1 MSGKNRLDPE
11 GSGNASRMLPMAMEA
26 EKGLLC
32 SLMVG
37 TWDLREQATTELVAD
52 SFGHHPHAIV
62 FQGIAEMH
70 RAGVPCDFIALTQ
83 HLRDRGHLEHCGG
96 AAYVTELFDYLPT
109 AANYG
114 HYAGIVREKHV
125 LRRIIAHATDM
136 AAKAFEP
143 QSDVAGLLA
152 EFQTGAV
159 EIGSM
164 GTDVEALRPVAK
176 EEVMNRLEVIELR
189 YKQRGKLG
197 GLSTGFHDL
206 DRMTDGLKPKHI
218 YCFAGRPAMGKS
230 ALGTNIAENIALH
243 TIEENK
249 QPVAFFTL
257 EMPREQVLD
266 RILFARAELNLQ
278 RIRDGFMR
286 EADFPKL
293 QQAAADLIRSRLI
306 IDDTPALSIAQFRA
320 RALKAVRKMGA
331 KLLVIDYVQI
341 MKGSSRRA
349 SENRSLELTEI
360 MAGILETAKTLDV
373 PIIILAQINRGAE
386 DRAGSVPTMADLKES
401 GAIEEYSNF
410 IGLIFRPAY
419 YAKNDAK
426 REEIASKYK
435 VCIDDVDTVA
445 EIHVGKNRNG
455 PTGPVRL
462 KFLGELTRFKNE
474 TGALWSNN
482 EDQRQQTED

>member
-1 MSGKNRLDPE
+1 MIDRESPDTRL
-11 GSGNASRMLPMAMEA
+11 LPMALEA

-32 SLMVG
+32 SMMVG
-37 TWDLREQATTELVAD
+37 TWDLREQATTELATD
-52 SFGHHPHAIV
+52 SFGHPAHAII
-62 FQGIAEMH
+62 FQGLAEMH
-70 RAGVPCDFIALTQ
+70 RAGMPCDFIALTQ
-83 HLRDRGHLEHCGG
+83 HLRDRGQIDECGG
-96 AAYVTELFDYLPT
+96 PAYITELFTYLPT
-109 AANYG
+109 AANFAT
-114 HYAGIVREKHV
+114 YAEHVREKHV

-136 AAKAFEP
+136 AKRAYEP
-143 QSDVAGLLA
+143 QSDVGALLA

-159 EIGSM
+159 EIGAM
-164 GTDVEALRPVAK
+164 GTDVEALRPVSRD
-176 EEVMNRLEVIELR
+176 EVVNRLEVIETR

-206 DRMTDGLKPKHI
+206 DRMTDGLKAKHI

-243 TIEENK
+243 TIEEHR

-286 EADFPKL
+286 ESDFPKL
-293 QQAAADLIRSRLI
+293 QQAASDLIRSKLI
-306 IDDTPALSIAQFRA
+306 IDDTPALSIAQFRS
-320 RALKAVRKMGA
+320 RALKAVRKLHA
-331 KLLVIDYVQI
+331 RLLVIDYVQI
-341 MKGSSRRA
+341 MRGSSKRA

-419 YAKNDAK
+419 YAKTDQK

-435 VCIDDVDTVA
+435 VDLEDVDTVA

-462 KFLGELTRFKNE
+462 RFLGELTRFQNQTE
-474 TGALWSNN
+474 RLWSNN
-482 EDQRQQTED
+482 EEHRQQIEA